1 MFTADGIAILNQRV
15 GQHLLPTQQCRSES
29 RTGLASRP
37 VYGHQFWR
45 AAARARGAPSCLRPR
60 AGVVDLDC
68 GAGVPATRLLIDA
81 GFVVTRVDISEVQIE
96 RARSLVPDAT
106 FICADTCPALTPKR
120 PHVLETRL
128 KRYHQ
133 FSGTRSGR
141 LPGRRA

>member
-1 MFTADGIAILNQRV
+1 MSGNICYQRNSADQSHALVLRLGLCTAINFGAP
-15 GQHLLPTQQCRSES
+15 LLALEE
-29 RTGLASRP
+29 L
-37 VYGHQFWR
+37 R
-45 AAARARGAPSCLRPR
+45 AASDPERVSSTLT
-60 AGVVDLDC
+60 C

-120 PHVLETRL
+120 RHVLETRL